1 MSLCLGLCNVITS
14 VPTIV
19 NVLFSSVCEKTLLLF
34 LGTHS
39 AMHHSDDAD
48 EFRTESVCGL
58 VVVKYLPSTCYII
71 GLYREYAIAIQ
82 DEVGD
87 SNGGNV

>member
-1 MSLCLGLCNVITS
+1 MYIMIWEIKIIFYKLEKFHNQKYCVNFFNTS
-14 VPTIV
+14 A
-19 NVLFSSVCEKTLLLF
+19 
-34 LGTHS
+34 TH
-39 AMHHSDDAD
+39 MY
-48 EFRTESVCGL
+48 
-58 VVVKYLPSTCYII
+58 KPPII